1 MSNPRFWVVGGE
13 YRSLDFDEIIE
24 GTQRL
29 LGPYAA
35 RDEAERN
42 WREISERNRSRC
54 TVRFTIVQENG

>member
-13 YRSLDFDEIIE
+13 YRSLDFSEIID

-29 LGPYAA
+29 LGPYAE
-35 RDEAERN
+35 RDAAERS
-42 WREISERNRSRC
+42 WREVSERNRSHC